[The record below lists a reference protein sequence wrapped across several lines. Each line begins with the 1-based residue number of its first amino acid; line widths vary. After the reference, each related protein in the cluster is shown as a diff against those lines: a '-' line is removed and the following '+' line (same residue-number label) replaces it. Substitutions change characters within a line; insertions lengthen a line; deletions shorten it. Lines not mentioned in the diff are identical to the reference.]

1 MTVRIDPPGDKSI
14 SHRLL
19 LLAGLA
25 EGTSRFRG
33 LLDAEDVRVTAAAM
47 RQLGASIPEDWTGEV
62 TIDGPVRWRAP
73 AAPIECGNSGTTA
86 RLLLGT
92 LAGLG
97 LPAVLRGDPSLTRR
111 PMDRV
116 VYPLQ
121 AMGARI
127 RYLECYGRLPVELEE
142 RRSGSLRSLKH
153 RPRVASAQVKSCLM
167 LAALTAGVGL
177 DVLEPGRSRDHT
189 ERLFHA
195 MGAPIVIR
203 EGPVADP
210 WIHLEAGG
218 VAGELEPLGMTVPGD
233 FSSAA
238 FLLAAAWLGTGS
250 VELCGVGLNPT
261 RTGLLD
267 VARSMR
273 ARYEVETSGSEAGEP
288 VGRVAAS
295 PSRLRGFD
303 VDAGQLP
310 GLIDEVPV
318 LAVLAARA
326 EGVSRLR
333 GAAELRAKESDRL
346 SILAAN
352 LRQLGVTCRE
362 QPDGLDIEGTDQP
375 LRGTVRTAGDHRIT
389 MAFGVLGS
397 IPGCDVSVDDPDSVA
412 VSYPD
417 FWRDLSKLSGTATS

>member
-19 LLAGLA
+19 LLGGLA
-25 EGTSRFRG
+25 AGTSRFRR
-33 LLDAEDVRVTAAAM
+33 LLDAEDGRATAAAM

-73 AAPIECGNSGTTA
+73 PAPIECGNSGTTA

-97 LPAVLRGDPSLTRR
+97 LPAVLQGDPSLTRR

-127 RYLECYGRLPVELEE
+127 RYLECHGRLPVELEA
-142 RRSGSLRSLKH
+142 RRSGSLRSLKL

-189 ERLFHA
+189 ERLLHA
-195 MGAPIVIR
+195 MGAPIGFR

-210 WIHLEAGG
+210 WIHVEAGG
-218 VAGELEPLGMTVPGD
+218 VAGELAPLDMTVPGD

-238 FLLAAAWLGTGS
+238 YLLAAGWLGTGP
-250 VELCGVGLNPT
+250 VELRGVGLNPT

-267 VARSMR
+267 VARSMG
-273 ARYEVETSGSEAGEP
+273 ARYEVETAGSEAEEP
-288 VGRVAAS
+288 VGRVAAW
-295 PSRLRGFD
+295 PSRLRSFD
-303 VDAGQLP
+303 VDAGLLP

-333 GAAELRAKESDRL
+333 GAGELRVKESDRL

-362 QPDGLDIEGTDQP
+362 QDDGLDIEGTDQP

-397 IPGCDVSVDDPDSVA
+397 VPGCDVSVDDPDSVA

-417 FWRDLSKLSGTATS
+417 FWRDLSRLSGTEAS

>member
-1 MTVRIDPPGDKSI
+1 M
-14 SHRLL
+14 
-19 LLAGLA
+19 
-25 EGTSRFRG
+25 
-33 LLDAEDVRVTAAAM
+33 TAAAM
-47 RQLGASIPEDWTGEV
+47 RQMGASIPEDWTGEV

-73 AAPIECGNSGTTA
+73 PAPIECGNSGTTA

-127 RYLECYGRLPVELEE
+127 RYLECHGNLPVELEE
-142 RRSGSLRSLKH
+142 RRSGSLRSLKL
-153 RPRVASAQVKSCLM
+153 RPRVSSAQVKSCLM

-189 ERLFHA
+189 ERLLHA
-195 MGAPIVIR
+195 MGAPIGFR

-210 WIHLEAGG
+210 WIHVEAGG
-218 VAGELEPLGMTVPGD
+218 VAGELAPLDMTVPGD

-238 FLLAAAWLGTGS
+238 FLLAAGWLGTGP
-250 VELCGVGLNPT
+250 VELRGVGLNPT

-267 VARSMR
+267 VARSMG
-273 ARYEVETSGSEAGEP
+273 ARYEVETSGSEAEEP
-288 VGRVAAS
+288 VGRVAAW
-295 PSRLRGFD
+295 PSRLRSFD
-303 VDAGQLP
+303 VDAGLLP

-333 GAAELRAKESDRL
+333 GAGELRVKESDRL

-352 LRQLGVTCRE
+352 LRRLGVTCRE
-362 QPDGLDIEGTDQP
+362 QDDGLDIEGTDQP

-397 IPGCDVSVDDPDSVA
+397 VPGCDVSVDDPDSVA

-417 FWRDLSKLSGTATS
+417 FWRDLSRLSGTEAS

>member
-1 MTVRIDPPGDKSI
+1 M
-14 SHRLL
+14 
-19 LLAGLA
+19 
-25 EGTSRFRG
+25 
-33 LLDAEDVRVTAAAM
+33 TAAAM
-47 RQLGASIPEDWTGEV
+47 RQMGASIPEDWTGEV

-73 AAPIECGNSGTTA
+73 PAPIECGNSGTTA

-97 LPAVLRGDPSLTRR
+97 LPAVLQGDPSLTRR

-121 AMGARI
+121 AMGAKI
-127 RYLECYGRLPVELEE
+127 RYLECHGRLPVELEE
-142 RRSGSLRSLKH
+142 RCSGSLRSLKL

-189 ERLFHA
+189 ERLLHA
-195 MGAPIVIR
+195 MGAPIGFR

-210 WIHLEAGG
+210 WIHVEPGG
-218 VAGELEPLGMTVPGD
+218 VAGKLAPLDMTVPGD

-238 FLLAAAWLGTGS
+238 FLLAAGWLGTGP
-250 VELCGVGLNPT
+250 VELRGVGLNPT

-267 VARSMR
+267 VARSMG
-273 ARYEVETSGSEAGEP
+273 ARYEVETSGSEAEEP
-288 VGRVAAS
+288 VGRVAAW
-295 PSRLRGFD
+295 PSRLRSFD
-303 VDAGQLP
+303 VDAGLLP

-333 GAAELRAKESDRL
+333 GAGELRVKESDRL

-352 LRQLGVTCRE
+352 LRRLGVTCRE
-362 QPDGLDIEGTDQP
+362 QDDGLDIEGTDQP

-397 IPGCDVSVDDPDSVA
+397 VPGCDVSVDDPDSVA

-417 FWRDLSKLSGTATS
+417 FWRDLSRLSGTEAS

>member
-1 MTVRIDPPGDKSI
+1 MRIDPPGDKSI
-14 SHRLL
+14 SHRVLL
-19 LLAGLA
+19 LGGLA
-25 EGTSRFRG
+25 TGTSRFRR
-33 LLDAEDVRVTAAAM
+33 LLDAEDVRMTAAAM
-47 RQLGASIPEDWTGEV
+47 RQMGASIPEDWTGEV

-73 AAPIECGNSGTTA
+73 PAPIECGNSGTTA

-127 RYLECYGRLPVELEE
+127 RYLECHGNLPVELEE
-142 RRSGSLRSLKH
+142 RRSGSLRSLKL
-153 RPRVASAQVKSCLM
+153 RPRVSSAQVKSCLM

-189 ERLFHA
+189 ERLLHA
-195 MGAPIVIR
+195 MGAPIGFR

-210 WIHLEAGG
+210 WIHVEAGG
-218 VAGELEPLGMTVPGD
+218 VAGELAPLDMTVPGD

-238 FLLAAAWLGTGS
+238 FLLAAGWLGTGP
-250 VELCGVGLNPT
+250 VELRGVGLNPT

-267 VARSMR
+267 VARSMG
-273 ARYEVETSGSEAGEP
+273 ARYEVETSGSEAEEP
-288 VGRVAAS
+288 VGRVAAW
-295 PSRLRGFD
+295 PSRLRSFD
-303 VDAGQLP
+303 VDAGLLP

-333 GAAELRAKESDRL
+333 GAGELRVKESDRL

-352 LRQLGVTCRE
+352 LRRLGVTCRE
-362 QPDGLDIEGTDQP
+362 QDDGLDIEGTDQP

-397 IPGCDVSVDDPDSVA
+397 VPGCDVSVDDPDSVA
-412 VSYPD
+412 VSYPN
-417 FWRDLSKLSGTATS
+417 FWRDLSGLSGTEAS

>member
-1 MTVRIDPPGDKSI
+1 MRIDPPGDKSI

-25 EGTSRFRG
+25 AGTSRFRR
-33 LLDAEDVRVTAAAM
+33 LLDAEDVRATAAAM
-47 RQLGASIPEDWTGEV
+47 RQLGASIPENWAGEV
-62 TIDGPVRWRAP
+62 AIDGPVRWRAP
-73 AAPIECGNSGTTA
+73 LAPIECGNSGTTA
-86 RLLLGT
+86 RLLLGI

-127 RYLECYGRLPVELEE
+127 RYLECHGRLPVELEE

-153 RPRVASAQVKSCLM
+153 RPSVASAQVKSCLM
-167 LAALTAGVGL
+167 LAALTAEVGL
-177 DVLEPGRSRDHT
+177 DVLEPDRSRDHT

-195 MGAPIVIR
+195 MGAPIVIG
-203 EGPVADP
+203 EGPAADS
-210 WIHLEAGG
+210 WIRLKAGG
-218 VAGELEPLGMTVPGD
+218 VVGELAPLDMTVPGD

-250 VELCGVGLNPT
+250 VELRGVGLNPT

-267 VARSMR
+267 VARSMG
-273 ARYEVETSGSEAGEP
+273 ARYEVETSGSEAGEL

-318 LAVLAARA
+318 LAALAARA
-326 EGVSRLR
+326 AGVSRLR
-333 GAAELRAKESDRL
+333 GAGELRLKESDRL
-346 SILAAN
+346 SMLAGN
-352 LRQLGVTCRE
+352 LSRLGVTCRE
-362 QPDGLDIEGTDQP
+362 QDDGLDIEGTDRP
-375 LRGTVRTAGDHRIT
+375 LRGTVQTAGDHRIT

-397 IPGCDVSVDDPDSVA
+397 IPGCDISVDDPDSVA

-417 FWRDLSKLSGTATS
+417 FWRDLSRLSGPEAS